1 MKRGTGSGCRAG
13 EAERVSCLAVLAV
26 PPKCAVRDGVELLDQ
41 ATDMV
46 AKGAVKSRCYAA
58 NWKNPIRLTDPVVD
72 YSGGHT
78 YGPKKCTQNRTYA
91 TSRNYHDDP

>member
-1 MKRGTGSGCRAG
+1 MRRQCQFTVKRPAVSPTG
-13 EAERVSCLAVLAV
+13 
-26 PPKCAVRDGVELLDQ
+26 AVRDGVELLDQ

-78 YGPKKCTQNRTYA
+78 YGPKKCTQNKTYA
-91 TSRNYHDDP
+91 TNRNYHDDP